1 MSKFVKLR
9 RVERVEAEI
18 DWAGIS
24 QEVELRV
31 MQKLQQDLAD
41 WADDLGMRSM
51 FLQDAADGLKACE
64 LLLDGNWK
72 PVADHLW
79 SMDTAARD
87 YVYDFIGEVAGEEF
101 FKIVNNHG

>member
-1 MSKFVKLR
+1 MSKFVKT
-9 RVERVEAEI
+9 RVIEKIEADI

-24 QEVELRV
+24 REVELRV

-64 LLLDGNWK
+64 LLLAGNWK
-72 PVADHLW
+72 PVEDHLW

-101 FKIVNNHG
+101 FKIVRG